1 MNKSGE
7 RIRAFAGPIVFFV
20 SLVGVWQF
28 VCQTF
33 DVPEYVLPAPTVI
46 LEEFWRTAMLQMQK
60 ISETAVTTILG
71 LSIALVSTVLLALG
85 VVYITGLK
93 AIVLPLLAIIN
104 STPKIAFAPLFVIW
118 FGLDAAPKV
127 WMAFLLSAYPLFVN
141 SLTGLSEI
149 EPDILDLSKIAGG
162 TKWRIFTKVRLMN
175 AFPYITDALK
185 VAFPLALV
193 GSIVGEFI
201 SGNRGVG
208 NLILTGQ
215 FNLNTALVF
224 ASLLSVT
231 IFTLVGIVAIVVVEN
246 LFLDWR
252 PSARRG

>member
-1 MNKSGE
+1 MTRFG
-7 RIRAFAGPIVFFV
+7 RIIRGLAGPTIFFV
-20 SLVGVWQF
+20 SLVVVWQ
-28 VCQTF
+28 VACQTF
-33 DVPEYVLPAPTVI
+33 DVPEYVLPLPTEIMV
-46 LEEFWRTAMLQMQK
+46 EFWRTAAVQSQK
-60 ISETAVTTILG
+60 MGQTAVTTILG
-71 LSIALVSTVLLALG
+71 LSIALVSSVFLALG
-85 VVYITGLK
+85 VVYIAGLK

-104 STPKIAFAPLFVIW
+104 SSPKIAFAPLFVIW
-118 FGLDAAPKV
+118 FGLDMQPKV
-127 WMAFLLSAYPLFVN
+127 WMAFLLAVYPIFVS

-149 EPDILDLSKIAGG
+149 EPDVLDLSEISGG

-201 SGNRGVG
+201 SGNRGIG
-208 NLILTGQ
+208 FLILTGQ

-231 IFTLVGIVAIVVVEN
+231 IFTVAGIVAIVVVEHM
-246 LFLDWR
+246 FLGWR
-252 PSARRG
+252 PSRR